1 MSEKMIEKSCADF
14 AAVLASKAPVPG
26 GGGAAALVG
35 ALGTALCSMVGN
47 LTVGRKK
54 YAQYEADVKRMLEKG
69 AAVQER
75 LLDLVDKDAE
85 AFEPLSK
92 AYSIPKDDPK
102 HDETLEAA
110 TKFACEAPVEMMK
123 ACCEAIELLEE
134 MLEKGSV
141 TLVSDVG
148 CGALCCAAALESASM
163 NIFVNTKTLLDRE
176 AAAKLD
182 DQADAMLREYMPRA
196 RKGTWGLKSG
206 WLASSSSSA
215 RKP

>member
-1 MSEKMIEKSCADF
+1 MSEKMIEKSYADF

-196 RKGTWGLKSG
+196 RKVADEVNRRLRG
-206 WLASSSSSA
+206 
-215 RKP
+215 

>member
-102 HDETLEAA
+102 HDETLEVA

-196 RKGTWGLKSG
+196 RKVADEVNRRLRG
-206 WLASSSSSA
+206 
-215 RKP
+215 

>member
-134 MLEKGSV
+134 MLGKGSV
-141 TLVSDVG
+141 TLISDVG

-196 RKGTWGLKSG
+196 RKVADEVNRRLRG
-206 WLASSSSSA
+206 
-215 RKP
+215 

>member
-141 TLVSDVG
+141 TLISDVG

-196 RKGTWGLKSG
+196 RKVADEVNRRLRG
-206 WLASSSSSA
+206 
-215 RKP
+215 

>member
-92 AYSIPKDDPK
+92 AYSIPKADPK

-110 TKFACEAPVEMMK
+110 TKFACEAPIEMMK

-196 RKGTWGLKSG
+196 RKVADEVNRRLRG
-206 WLASSSSSA
+206 
-215 RKP
+215 

>member
-110 TKFACEAPVEMMK
+110 TKFACEAPVGMMK

-196 RKGTWGLKSG
+196 RKVADEVNRRLRG
-206 WLASSSSSA
+206 
-215 RKP
+215 

>member
-1 MSEKMIEKSCADF
+1 MIEKSCADF

-141 TLVSDVG
+141 TLISDVG

-196 RKGTWGLKSG
+196 RKVADEVNRRLRG
-206 WLASSSSSA
+206 
-215 RKP
+215 

>member
-110 TKFACEAPVEMMK
+110 TKFGCEAPVEMMK

-196 RKGTWGLKSG
+196 RKVADEVNRRLRG
-206 WLASSSSSA
+206 
-215 RKP
+215 